1 VVTRRVLG
9 IELRRSAA
17 PWAGLAVVVVALG
30 FLYLIGG
37 PWWKGPEVWTA
48 QWTSAARW
56 ERYLLVFLWP
66 IAVGAGAL
74 QGLRDRRST
83 MDELLS
89 STPRPAAHRTA
100 TTAAAAAITL
110 VTAYLL
116 VFAVGAVQ
124 VVHNDGYF
132 HLGWIPTVLVGAL
145 GLVAGACLGTGLS
158 RTFPSALVP
167 PLLAVGS
174 LVAMVYVVI
183 DGDTL
188 RPGGG
193 AIPNQLLLLSPGLPT
208 VRDVFTVVADSVS
221 VGQALWFTGVAATGV
236 LLATSATVRDRLL
249 ALLPLAVTGALAVAI
264 MPAQTYVTD
273 EAATAL
279 VCRGPVCVT
288 KVHEAKLDLLAG
300 PAGEALRLLGK
311 LPNPPTSVRE
321 TPMLQPLTGH
331 QPRSADVVPVDFSDW
346 RFLQAEGDT
355 LKRSILSGAGTPP
368 CFGVEARDDQVR
380 REMVA
385 HTIAAGWLTGT
396 LAPVRGN
403 WWSDDET
410 RAEMTRAWD
419 TFQALPAD
427 QQRDRVAAM
436 RAIALTCEGD
446 QLAALTGAAAP

>member
-1 VVTRRVLG
+1 MVNRRVLG

-30 FLYLIGG
+30 FLYLLSG
-37 PWWKGPEVWTA
+37 PWWKDPETWTA

-56 ERYLLVFLWP
+56 ERYLLLFLWP

-100 TTAAAAAITL
+100 KTAAAAAITL

-124 VVHNDGYF
+124 VVLNNGYF

-145 GLVAGACLGTGLS
+145 GLVAGACLGMGLS
-158 RTFPSALVP
+158 RTFPSVLVP

-174 LVAMVYVVI
+174 LVAMTYLELV
-183 DGDTL
+183 GDPL
-188 RPGGG
+188 WPGSGG
-193 AIPNQLLLLSPGLPT
+193 VPNQLLLLSPGLST
-208 VRDVFTVVADSVS
+208 VRDVFAVVADSVS

-236 LLATSATVRDRLL
+236 LLATSGTVRARLL
-249 ALLPLAVTGALAVAI
+249 AVLPLAVTGALAVAV

-288 KVHEAKLDLLAG
+288 KMHEAKLDLLAG
-300 PAGEALRLLGK
+300 PAEEALRLLGK
-311 LPNPPTSVRE
+311 LPDPPTSVRE
-321 TPMLQPLTGH
+321 TPVPQPLTGH
-331 QPRSADVVPVDFSDW
+331 RPRSADVVPVDFGDW
-346 RFLQAEGDT
+346 RFLRAEGDT

-368 CFGVEARDDQVR
+368 CFGDADRNDQVR

-385 HTIAAGWLTGT
+385 HTVAAGWLTGD
-396 LAPVRGN
+396 LAPVRGS
-403 WWSDDET
+403 WWSDDQT
-410 RAEMTRAWD
+410 RAEMAQAWE
-419 TFQALPAD
+419 TLRALPAD

-436 RAIALTCEGD
+436 RAAALTCEGD
-446 QLAALTGAAAP
+446 QLAALTGTAAP